1 MSMLMNPI
9 SSFLRRIILPGACLL
24 ALQCTRVEPTGPTPV
39 QFFLDESPVQ
49 FTKSPEEQAMNPT
62 AVFSEGE
69 QRDTLWVAAVS
80 GDCGSGYGLTKGTPY
95 TTANFTSNLGLVGYT
110 YSSQSQQTTP
120 ANWTLYPGASDQTLS
135 QSASSR
141 WIPTTDLYYPSSEGY
156 IRFFAYGPQN
166 DASITPAS
174 GSDPVLSYT
183 VPEAIANQKG
193 LLVAAPDPIQTPPQ
207 LQDMCVPLTM
217 QHVLSGVR
225 FAIDDSENFRLA
237 SVTVSG
243 VYDKGNYNMRSGEWS
258 SPDYS
263 VVSPT
268 YTITIPGESYSTYM
282 EGDGAYDR
290 LKSAYTLMM
299 IPQTLPSTARISV
312 TLTDLHPEDSDVYGS
327 FTVDIS
333 DQVWQ
338 KGKLTTYIIAHDK
351 ANLLV
356 IRGMLP
362 DFTEESLDG
371 AW

>member
-9 SSFLRRIILPGACLL
+9 SSLLRRIILPGACLL

-80 GDCGSGYGLTKGTPY
+80 GDCGSGYGLTKGTPH
-95 TTANFTSNLGLVGYT
+95 TTANFTANLGLVGYT
-110 YSSQSQQTTP
+110 YSSQSQQTDTTR
-120 ANWTLYPGASDQTLS
+120 WTLYPGASGQTLS
-135 QSASSR
+135 QSASGR
-141 WIPTTDLYYPSSEGY
+141 WVPTTDLYYPSTEGF
-156 IRFFAYGPQN
+156 IRFFAYGPQD

-174 GSDPVLSYT
+174 GNAPVLSYT
-183 VPEAIANQKG
+183 VPSAIADQNG

-225 FAIDDSENFRLA
+225 FAIDNSENFRLA

-243 VYDKGNYNMRSGEWS
+243 VYNRGNYNMLNGEWS
-258 SPDYS
+258 GQKPVD
-263 VVSPT
+263 SPT
-268 YTITIPGESYSTYM
+268 YTITIPSESYSTYM

-312 TLTDLHPEDSDVYGS
+312 TLVDTNARDDTDYNTS
-327 FTVDIS
+327 FTVDIR

-351 ANLLV
+351 DNLLV